1 MKNDEEIKNI
11 LQIKELKS
19 ANKNINKKQYTKNL
33 SHSKLKSINFLN
45 NFSNKNDNL
54 KIPNSEK
61 KEEFLSLSTNK
72 IVDKE
77 IINNYNILSH
87 HKTISSFKNK
97 PIDLINKNQ
106 KTPISNRNSIQFSN
120 KKSKNLSSSTTNN
133 LLFNNNNNNN
143 IKIQNINNIQNYN
156 SFNIIKKTNNYSS
169 LSKLDDFTSN
179 NITNIYNLNTPVS
192 FVEKS
197 EKNLTNTETR
207 SKSSNKL
214 NIFNLTNFENIS
226 NSNTVKVVVRFRP
239 MNNMEFVKNKLFFTQ
254 IFFRKCLKE
263 ILEKNA

>member
-1 MKNDEEIKNI
+1 M
-11 LQIKELKS
+11 
-19 ANKNINKKQYTKNL
+19 
-33 SHSKLKSINFLN
+33 
-45 NFSNKNDNL
+45 SNKNDNL

-77 IINNYNILSH
+77 IINNFNILSH

-106 KTPISNRNSIQFSN
+106 KTPISNRNSMQFSN
-120 KKSKNLSSSTTNN
+120 KKSKNLSSTTTNG
-133 LLFNNNNNNN
+133 LLYNNNNNN

-156 SFNIIKKTNNYSS
+156 SYNIIKKSNNYSS

-197 EKNLTNTETR
+197 EKSLTNTDTR
-207 SKSSNKL
+207 SKSSNKF
-214 NIFNLTNFENIS
+214 NIFNLTNFENVS

-239 MNNMEFVKNKLFFTQ
+239 MNNMEFVKINYFLLKFF
-254 IFFRKCLKE
+254 LG
-263 ILEKNA
+263 NA